1 MFLPIVSIA
10 FMRLILSWSAF
21 GVSQTVYLLLLIVI
35 QSSLFENSSHLVR
48 KNLLFNSP
56 YNIFSRHTLSYSFA
70 QRTRTKWVVVSMV
83 SEKKG
88 IFSARSKIGK
98 KKIKTWVYELRRFC
112 KTSDNEDVFWQP
124 NLKHTQSKSGLYL
137 FSFIHLSI
145 NPYYIFNYVNTL
157 NSKIYDLWL
166 WSLAD
171 CTSFLK
177 TYPYLLTIFSYY
189 TSVLDPYSLIVPDHQ
204 CTELLLSVSLH

>member
-1 MFLPIVSIA
+1 
-10 FMRLILSWSAF
+10 
-21 GVSQTVYLLLLIVI
+21 
-35 QSSLFENSSHLVR
+35 
-48 KNLLFNSP
+48 
-56 YNIFSRHTLSYSFA
+56 
-70 QRTRTKWVVVSMV
+70 MV

-88 IFSARSKIGK
+88 IFSGRSKIGK

-112 KTSDNEDVFWQP
+112 KTSNNEDVFWQP
-124 NLKHTQSKSGLYL
+124 HLKHTQSKSGLYL

-177 TYPYLLTIFSYY
+177 TCPYLLTIFSYY
-189 TSVLDPYSLIVPDHQ
+189 TSVLDPYGLIVPDHQ
-204 CTELLLSVSLH
+204 CTELLLSVSLHLESEISKISLSFLRLTATVLRCVLRAP